1 MYGGR
6 TFPLGTQHWER
17 YCAPPHHPGPHKYV
31 VRMATPSLSRSVCGT
46 SIIIRSVTSLLSL
59 LGGTSYFE
67 GALACA
73 KATKA
78 TTCPME
84 FPALEPQVPST
95 CACVYES
102 GGGHLRA
109 TDRVRVVDPPEPLTT
124 CEANGV
130 FVDRDLRSSQTSL
143 LPPLTAHHEN
153 LGHMIVS

>member
-1 MYGGR
+1 
-6 TFPLGTQHWER
+6 
-17 YCAPPHHPGPHKYV
+17 
-31 VRMATPSLSRSVCGT
+31 MATPVSSGMFGKHNYPLCHLPP
-46 SIIIRSVTSLLSL
+46 SLLEVP
-59 LGGTSYFE
+59 YFE

-102 GGGHLRA
+102 GAGA
-109 TDRVRVVDPPEPLTT
+109 PSSVRRGAVDPPEPLTT

-130 FVDRDLRSSQTSL
+130 FADRDLRSSQTSL

>member
-17 YCAPPHHPGPHKYV
+17 YLH
-31 VRMATPSLSRSVCGT
+31 TPTSSWPTHVGRENGDAQSLQSSSVCGT
-46 SIIIRSVTSLLSL
+46 SIIIRSATSLLSFP
-59 LGGTSYFE
+59 GGTSYFE
-67 GALACA
+67 AVACA

-84 FPALEPQVPST
+84 FPALEPQVPPVH
-95 CACVYES
+95 AS
-102 GGGHLRA
+102 GAGA
-109 TDRVRVVDPPEPLTT
+109 PSSDRRGAVDPQEPLPT